1 MERNTENK
9 VLSFSKGMTTMPS
22 DLLCEDSELAECRSL
37 IYSSGEVKP
46 IQKAVSIGAVDSAYT
61 IKYVHKM
68 ADYEN
73 IICYDGSSSVC
84 WYSRNENGTIGSM
97 QQSFNVGEAYNITS
111 VGNTLVVSTADGL
124 HYALFKGGKY
134 KDLGTELPKPE
145 FVPYLKLGKESQTYH
160 AQSLKDIV
168 DNVECRCDYDA
179 AGNIC
184 SVTYPAIFYHDD
196 TYTKVT
202 RTKKITNETATSGK
216 DYYGYFSKKSKPE
229 DDTDLQTAIKATVSE
244 GISYLKE
251 KNFFLFPFYVRCA
264 LRMFDGT
271 YCRISQPI
279 ILYPSV
285 RNNNFVGPVDSE
297 TGTYG
302 YSADGVFSGYHSSY
316 TLVDYFAYLPAYT
329 QLYFKASI
337 PNADEWSDIIRELVV
352 FATDDV
358 MPFYLDDTWTPRYPS
373 TTYNQSF
380 HDYVSDTYNRQ
391 KYIWAEKSRG
401 SVYNVPVTTIEPT
414 FKSDSEIIE
423 ELLTKT
429 VFYKLLDIKIDSER
443 LDGNEV
449 CATDIIK
456 KNVVTNLTTQSQ
468 LKVDDYYG
476 WTHLVCKILYTY
488 NNRLNVFEINRYP
501 FDGFNLFTG
510 LSSPSTSYKFYVH
523 INSQYV
529 NCWRVSEITSVFANI
544 VATGWLYY
552 PDPNAVEMIV
562 WNTTEK
568 KGFRVLLKEHPYLNG
583 AYSFNNLPADNVL
596 ITYDVTEEPAVDT
609 SAYESLDS
617 NIYTSVINNPYVFE
631 ASGDNTVGTGKILG
645 IAANT
650 EAISQGQFGQYPLFV
665 FTNEGIYAMAVNSEG
680 LFSSIYPVSR
690 EVCNNA
696 DSITPTD
703 RLVYFTSA
711 KGLMAISG
719 GTVVNVSEQMR
730 GRLSKNFCDLEIG
743 FINFLT
749 NCIIAYDYRDSLLRI
764 FGFNGTTPRDWQ
776 YIFNMADK
784 TFSTLHHD
792 MKAIAV
798 VNDYPDN
805 LIQDED
811 GYIYSLSSK
820 PDINDDTNS
829 YAGTLTTRPLKLGGS
844 ITLKSLRKIRHLLDS
859 LDGKMELEIWGS
871 NNTKHWQKL
880 TSLLGK
886 PWAYYTFKYTF
897 SNLKATDAFSGSVVT
912 IQNRRE
918 TR

>member
-22 DLLCEDSELAECRSL
+22 DLLCEDSELTECRNL

-73 IICYDGSSSVC
+73 IICYDGSSVC
-84 WYSRNENGTIGSM
+84 WYSRNEDGTIGSM

-124 HYALFKGGKY
+124 HYMLFKSGKY
-134 KDLGTELPKPE
+134 KDLGTGIPKPNFSPYFSDFTNVRVPLKQQQQNIYS
-145 FVPYLKLGKESQTYH
+145 FVKRSTQAITISNDGLTVAKGGTDMMQVCEIDTTGDKYTNFKTAMTGLIEE
-160 AQSLKDIV
+160 ADNARKDKNQFAFPFYIRFAWRFFDGSYSHISEPIV
-168 DNVECRCDYDA
+168 CYPSIRKNLELSRYNAFIYGGVVE
-179 AGNIC
+179 
-184 SVTYPAIFYHDD
+184 TEAIFYKCRLYRS
-196 TYTKVT
+196 TL
-202 RTKKITNETATSGK
+202 
-216 DYYGYFSKKSKPE
+216 YFSLDK
-229 DDTDLQTAIKATVSE
+229 IN
-244 GISYLKE
+244 GIS
-251 KNFFLFPFYVRCA
+251 
-264 LRMFDGT
+264 D
-271 YCRISQPI
+271 
-279 ILYPSV
+279 
-285 RNNNFVGPVDSE
+285 
-297 TGTYG
+297 
-302 YSADGVFSGYHSSY
+302 
-316 TLVDYFAYLPAYT
+316 
-329 QLYFKASI
+329 
-337 PNADEWSDIIRELVV
+337 WSDIISNLVV
-352 FATDDV
+352 FASDDV
-358 MPFYLDDTWTPRYPS
+358 KPYSVDDDFKVIQPWDYAGETNADFLNPAYEKKRCKFKSMAMDDNTETKYP
-373 TTYNQSF
+373 
-380 HDYVSDTYNRQ
+380 DYTCPGT
-391 KYIWAEKSRG
+391 IF
-401 SVYNVPVTTIEPT
+401 VPES
-414 FKSDSEIIE
+414 FKSDEEIID
-423 ELLTKT
+423 ELKTKT
-429 VFYKLLDIKIDSER
+429 QFYKLFELKASMFEKTHIGLSSLKYIKE
-443 LDGNEV
+443 G
-449 CATDIIK
+449 
-456 KNVVTNLTTQSQ
+456 VVSTLEEQEQ
-468 LKVDDYYG
+468 LKVDDYFS
-476 WTHLVCKILYTY
+476 WTKLVPNNIYPY
-488 NNRLNVFEINRYP
+488 NSRLNMFGLKRYP
-501 FDGFNLFTG
+501 WKGFNLFGAIKTTE
-510 LSSPSTSYKFYVH
+510 SQFEFYVH
-523 INSQYV
+523 I
-529 NCWRVSEITSVFANI
+529 VSESIDCWVKSDSVYSHRQLFGKSG
-544 VATGWLYY
+544 GWLYY
-552 PDPNAVEMIV
+552 PDPNAKEMLARCL
-562 WNTTEK
+562 TE
-568 KGFRVLLKEHPYLNG
+568 GGGAVLISLEQHPYLNG
-583 AYSFNNLPADNVL
+583 AYSFANLP
-596 ITYDVTEEPAVDT
+596 TEAEFPESDESDEPIPAVDT

-617 NIYTSVINNPYVFE
+617 NIYTSVVNNPYVFE

-650 EAISQGQFGQYPLFV
+650 EAISQGQFGQYPLFL

-680 LFSSIYPVSR
+680 LSSSIYPVSR

-730 GRLSKNFCDLEIG
+730 GRLPKNFCELEIG

-820 PDINDDTNS
+820 PNINDDTNS